1 MIDQVTFEEFAPLA
15 LRWAKELE
23 ETILTRGFPLSANGA
38 QDAVRV
44 GVQDPERVRV
54 MVMDR
59 IPLPEDPRLAEASRR
74 AQIITEATRAA
85 AIGYGV
91 IIRADSWG
99 DRELLL
105 HQLVHVAQCERG
117 GGLEAFVTQYLTDR
131 QTSPEFTLGALE
143 HEARSLARELSRD

>member
-23 ETILTRGFPLSANGA
+23 KTILTRGFPLSANGA

-59 IPLPEDPRLAEASRR
+59 IPLPEDPRMADASRR
-74 AQIITEATRAA
+74 AQIITEATRGA

-117 GGLEAFVTQYLTDR
+117 GGLEAFVAQYLTDR

-143 HEARSLARELSRD
+143 DEARSLARELSRN